1 MTETSQEIVIG
12 VRNLSKR
19 FQVYRRPL
27 DIAWEA
33 LTGRQRHREF
43 WALRDVSFALKSGEV
58 VGIIGRNGAGKST
71 LLKILAGT
79 LAQTSGMAEVRGKV
93 SAILELGTGFH
104 DDRTGRD
111 NVFLGGMC
119 LGMSRAEVRR
129 KFDSIVQFAELENF
143 IDQPFKTY
151 STGMKARLTFA
162 TAISVQPDVF
172 IIDEA
177 LAGGDAGFISKCLRR
192 ITEICQSG
200 TTVLFVSHNTELVRR
215 LCNRALYLEHGQ
227 LKADGTALDVA
238 GRYDADVLLEDKAAG
253 IQRHAHGTAFS
264 DGTAEFVEALVLNQ
278 DGVSCDGCFQ
288 GDRLTLRLRVR
299 MVQAIEDPV
308 LLVKFTRDDGVLAT
322 TWVNTEP
329 VRQPLPDLTPGET
342 EIDLAIDDLLLGD
355 GRFDLSF
362 ALFHGR
368 KTYAET
374 AFYSDPVAMWEG
386 THRIVVRRRQRP
398 LRTFFDQPVRV
409 QQVRRLDAAPRA
421 SVVEPHN

>member
-1 MTETSQEIVIG
+1 V
-12 VRNLSKR
+12 
-19 FQVYRRPL
+19 
-27 DIAWEA
+27 
-33 LTGRQRHREF
+33 H
-43 WALRDVSFALKSGEV
+43 
-58 VGIIGRNGAGKST
+58 
-71 LLKILAGT
+71 
-79 LAQTSGMAEVRGKV
+79 GKV

-129 KFDSIVQFAELENF
+129 KFDSIVQFADLENF

-162 TAISVQPDVF
+162 TAISVEPDVF

-215 LCNRALYLEHGQ
+215 LCNRAIYLENGA
-227 LKADGTALDVA
+227 LKADGTALEVA
-238 GRYDADVLLEDKAAG
+238 SRYDADVLLEEKAAG
-253 IQRHAHGTAFS
+253 IQRRAHGTTFS
-264 DGTAEFVEALVLNQ
+264 DGAAEFFEAVVLNEA
-278 DGVSCDGCFQ
+278 GIPCDGCFQ

-299 MVQAIEDPV
+299 ATQTIEDPV

-329 VRQPLPDLTPGET
+329 VPQSLPDLTPGET
-342 EIDLAIDDLLLGD
+342 EIDLVIDDLLLGD

-409 QQVRRLDAAPRA
+409 QQVRRLDAVPRA